1 MIKITIMFFL
11 TFFPG
16 FTIYILQNIFE
27 KAGYYRIKIF
37 DLYSMIL
44 FSYIVI
50 NYIFLIDK
58 KTIYYFIFLII
69 IVIMLLFQTILYFRV
84 KNIYTLIIS
93 TKFKLIV
100 LIPILEEIIFRNLFF
115 YYADVMDVFSSTL
128 GIMFYNVLI
137 FMLLH
142 YYRDGFKVIKKI
154 IISCMLIVAYYI
166 GGLYLSILLHVIYNM
181 IVYELTKETIIKK

>member
-142 YYRDGFKVIKKI
+142 YYRDGLKVIKKI